1 MSTQSAQVVPFQTQE
16 WNFNMDEVIKHVD
29 PKNSGSPSEHKY
41 FFELCKAQKLNPL
54 TKEVYFIKY
63 GNSPA
68 TVVINVDTFVSRAN
82 DYPDYDGYIAGWIVG
97 SEKDPK
103 QSEVPFGNLIGAWCR
118 VGRKGKKHDAPA
130 TVRFDAYNTGK
141 SRWAIDPYGMI
152 QKCAIAAAHRKAYPT
167 AFKGLYE
174 WSEMDQAK
182 DGVEDV
188 KEKNK
193 RQNAKNITPKKDKQG
208 LSESDLEVLEK
219 HHPDAVALDDDEIV
233 EFDENGDVEIS
244 SADEEEV
251 ITDDLTP
258 EEIIAQIR
266 SDLQMIIRDN
276 GGNVV
281 YDAECLKRFRTY
293 CEEQGFKMNR
303 KHWMDR
309 LGDSYSD
316 LTVAVNEI
324 YYAFPESVL
333 PPKDASNS

>member
-63 GNSPA
+63 GSSPA

-82 DYPDYDGYIAGWIVG
+82 DYPDYDGYLAGWIVG

-118 VGRKGKKHDAPA
+118 VGRKGKKHDATA

-193 RQNAKNITPKKDKQG
+193 RQNAKNITPKNKSGSVDDY
-208 LSESDLEVLEK
+208 LFNTSES
-219 HHPDAVALDDDEIV
+219 
-233 EFDENGDVEIS
+233 EF
-244 SADEEEV
+244 
-251 ITDDLTP
+251 
-258 EEIIAQIR
+258 
-266 SDLQMIIRDN
+266 LQSYNSLNPIYF
-276 GGNVV
+276 G
-281 YDAECLKRFRTY
+281 
-293 CEEQGFKMNR
+293 
-303 KHWMDR
+303 
-309 LGDSYSD
+309 GDSGSYFYTTTGSFFSQY
-316 LTVAVNEI
+316 NMKEPI
-324 YYAFPESVL
+324 YL
-333 PPKDASNS
+333 KNKDSL